1 MQVLK
6 KVNNNVVVC
15 RDNNGRELIAFGKGL
30 GFHAT
35 PYTLDDLSKIER
47 TFYDISP
54 EYMEIFQTIPVEIIE
69 FTSAVVDLARAK
81 LHYQLSPNL
90 LLTLSDHIAFAIQRA
105 RKGIHVRMPL
115 AYDLEQLYPTEI
127 EIARKTLDAIKKQY
141 RVSLPKDEASG
152 IAMAFINARI
162 YSENEKEIVKA
173 RNDQK
178 ILDEITGIIENFL
191 EVKIDTTSFNYT
203 RYATHVQYLLDR
215 LYSGKGIDSL
225 NHTVYTSIREEC
237 PKTAQCVDL
246 IARHL
251 KKKYQLEVTEE
262 EQLYLILHVNRV
274 YTNEGL

>member
-54 EYMEIFQTIPVEIIE
+54 EYMETFQTIPVEIIE

>member
-6 KVNNNVVVC
+6 KVNNNVVIC

-54 EYMEIFQTIPVEIIE
+54 EYMETFQTIPVEIIE

-127 EIARKTLDAIKKQY
+127 EIGRKTLEAIKKQY

-162 YSENEKEIVKA
+162 YSEDEKEIVTA
-173 RNDQK
+173 RNYQK
-178 ILDEITGIIENFL
+178 ILDEITGIIESFL

-225 NHTVYTSIREEC
+225 NHGVYVSIREEC

-246 IARHL
+246 ISRHL
-251 KKKYQLEVTEE
+251 KKKYRLEVTEE

>member
-54 EYMEIFQTIPVEIIE
+54 EYMETFQTIPVEIIE

-178 ILDEITGIIENFL
+178 ILDEITGIIEDFL